1 MVHDTTCLGHDLDAW
16 GFGQMKPEMLTPW
29 AHTTSLYFIECKY
42 LSLQCSRTQSGPV
55 VIGWQPSAHKAAAG
69 GGGCSSFQNYS
80 STDQQE
86 ISLPGGLS
94 W

>member
-16 GFGQMKPEMLTPW
+16 GFGQMKPEMPTPGLTSPLFILLS
-29 AHTTSLYFIECKY
+29 ANTSPYNVPGP
-42 LSLQCSRTQSGPV
+42 SGPV
-55 VIGWQPSAHKAAAG
+55 VTGWQSSAHRAAAG